1 LPVELTWW
9 GHSTASL
16 TDQRTHLL
24 TDPVLTDR
32 VAHLT
37 RRRGASPSRLS
48 PDAVLV
54 SHLHHDHLHLPS
66 LRRLPA
72 RTRVVLPVGGAG
84 LLDALGLDPVE
95 VEPGDTVTVG
105 GLSVRAV
112 RAMHDGRRH
121 PGSSWTG
128 PALGFVV
135 EGTARTWFVGDSG
148 PAPTLGAD
156 VGSPDVVLV
165 PVGGWGPVS
174 RAAVR
179 DQHLGPPEAAALVAR
194 VGASRAVPI
203 HYGTLW
209 PSGLR
214 AKQSFLSPGER
225 FAALCPQ
232 ARVLAPGESTS
243 WPGPPQIVVS
253 KG

>member
-1 LPVELTWW
+1 MPVELTWW
-9 GHSTASL
+9 GHSTVSL
-16 TDQRTHLL
+16 LDRGTHLL
-24 TDPVLTDR
+24 TDPLLTDR

-37 RRRGASPSRLS
+37 RRRGDAPSGLS

-72 RTRVVLPVGGAG
+72 GTRVVLPVGGAG
-84 LLDALGLDPVE
+84 LLDAIDLEPIE
-95 VEPGDTVTVG
+95 VAPGDTVTVG

-112 RAMHDGRRH
+112 RAVHDGRRH

-148 PAPTLGAD
+148 PAPTMGAD
-156 VGSPDVVLV
+156 VGSTDVVLV

-174 RAAVR
+174 RPSTQG
-179 DQHLGPPEAAALVAR
+179 QHLGPREAADLVAR
-194 VGASRAVPI
+194 VGASVAVPI

-209 PSGLR
+209 PSGIR

-225 FAALCPQ
+225 FAELSPQ
-232 ARVLAPGESTS
+232 ALVLAPGDSTTWSES
-243 WPGPPQIVVS
+243 PDRRAG
-253 KG
+253 